1 MKTEFLVSTK
11 AELITEKVNA
21 WMEEHPDAEIVD
33 IIPFMSYTCIRDK
46 GAMMIGAMVKY
57 EESKIAKFTDNVI
70 EGNKSLDDYI
80 L

>member
-11 AELITEKVNA
+11 AELITEKTNN
-21 WMEEHPDAEIVD
+21 WIDNHPEVEIID
-33 IIPFMSYTCIRDK
+33 IIPMMSYTSIKDK
-46 GAMMIGAMVKY
+46 GALMIGCLIKY
-57 EESKIAKFTDNVI
+57 EVKDLAIITDNVI